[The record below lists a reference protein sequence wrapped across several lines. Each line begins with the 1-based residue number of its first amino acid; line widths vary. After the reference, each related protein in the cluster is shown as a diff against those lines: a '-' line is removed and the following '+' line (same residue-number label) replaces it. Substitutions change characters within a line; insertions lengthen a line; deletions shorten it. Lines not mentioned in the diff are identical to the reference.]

1 MGLPQ
6 LCISCRAYISLPR
19 LGPENSQ
26 LGGYLPLFSRGPY
39 IYMYIYIHIYVY
51 TVIYIYIKGHQKTGI
66 SSFHHSITPSSFSE
80 TGRVSA
86 VCRSFPGIPHV
97 DQKRRQ
103 ELQEDHV
110 KRASGQRLEISGF
123 LSEGPGD

>member
-1 MGLPQ
+1 
-6 LCISCRAYISLPR
+6 
-19 LGPENSQ
+19 
-26 LGGYLPLFSRGPY
+26 
-39 IYMYIYIHIYVY
+39 MYIYIQL
-51 TVIYIYIKGHQKTGI
+51 YIYISRDIKKLG
-66 SSFHHSITPSSFSE
+66 FRHSIIPSLPPAFSE

-123 LSEGPGD
+123 LSEGLGD